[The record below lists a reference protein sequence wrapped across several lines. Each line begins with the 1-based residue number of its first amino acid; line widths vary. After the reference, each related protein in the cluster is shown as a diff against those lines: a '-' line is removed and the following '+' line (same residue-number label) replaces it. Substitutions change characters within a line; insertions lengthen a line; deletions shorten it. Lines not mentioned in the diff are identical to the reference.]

1 MLLFTLEAA
10 LFPVVETISPCFA
23 VPEASTT
30 SLVVPPEGGL
40 KGAGLDEAPTRSH
53 GFGGGLPPAHINGQN
68 STKPQSTNK
77 DGNSH
82 TLKRNVKVVPISL
95 YGIA

>member
-1 MLLFTLEAA
+1 MLPFTLEAA

-40 KGAGLDEAPTRSH
+40 KGVGPDEAPARSH
-53 GFGGGLPPAHINGQN
+53 GFGGGLPPANHING
-68 STKPQSTNK
+68 KK
-77 DGNSH
+77 F
-82 TLKRNVKVVPISL
+82 R
-95 YGIA
+95 

>member
-53 GFGGGLPPAHINGQN
+53 GFGGGLPPAHINGQIPL
-68 STKPQSTNK
+68 SLKAQTKMATAI
-77 DGNSH
+77 H
-82 TLKRNVKVVPISL
+82 
-95 YGIA
+95 

>member
-1 MLLFTLEAA
+1 MKCAQNYQLPPKEFPYPCCCHGLGGTGLEMLLFTLEAA

-40 KGAGLDEAPTRSH
+40 KGAGPDEAPARSH
-53 GFGGGLPPAHINGQN
+53 GFGGGLPPTNHING
-68 STKPQSTNK
+68 
-77 DGNSH
+77 
-82 TLKRNVKVVPISL
+82 
-95 YGIA
+95 